1 MCPHPLELPSHHL
14 RHSTFLGHH
23 RVPGWVPCAIQ
34 QDSTDF
40 SLYHKKSPVQFSHS
54 VMPNS
59 LRPHRLQYTRLPCPS
74 PTPGACSNSYPFS
87 QWCYPTISYFIVP
100 FSSCLQFFPASG
112 SFSMSWLFISGGQN
126 IAASA
131 SASVLPVNVQGWS
144 PLRLTSLTS
153 LLSKGDSGVFS
164 ITKFEGINSLVFCL
178 LYGPALTTI
187 CDQWEDHSL
196 DYMDL
201 CWQSNGSVFQHTA

>member
-1 MCPHPLELPSHHL
+1 MLRGCNRNHTAHCCCSVTQSCLGSLWLHGLQHTRFPYPSL
-14 RHSTFLGHH
+14 SS
-23 RVPGWVPCAIQ
+23 RV
-34 QDSTDF
+34 
-40 SLYHKKSPVQFSHS
+40 
-54 VMPNS
+54 
-59 LRPHRLQYTRLPCPS
+59 
-74 PTPGACSNSYPFS
+74 CSNSCPFS
-87 QWCYPTISYFIVP
+87 QWCYPTVSYFIVP

-153 LLSKGDSGVFS
+153 LLSKGDSGGFS